1 VQDEPRHGFEDSR
14 RLPGPNRYFEVP
26 AVTLT
31 ALGMAASDT
40 VAVQA
45 WAARVRAMAAALGWA
60 DPLPVISRRSSGTIL
75 SFKAP
80 RDALLT
86 ATDVNEWAWER
97 AAAQAGESSFDLAQ
111 DLGEDAAE
119 EFIARAETERVP
131 QLAALRAAAAS
142 RRLPVFEDDAAIS
155 IGAGTGSRCWP
166 RTQLPEASS
175 VPWSELSDVP
185 TTIVTGSNGKTTTV
199 RLIAAMEAAHGLIPG
214 YCCTEGVFVGGS
226 PVALG
231 DYSGPDGARVVL
243 RNQRVQA
250 AVLETARG
258 GILRRGLAVQRADVA
273 VITNVRADHFG
284 EYGIDS
290 AEDLAETKLAVAH
303 TVGQGGTLVLNADDA
318 TLIAAAKRS
327 AHCSAIRLALFA
339 ADDAHPALK
348 ELRGR
353 GGSTCAVRDGVLVLH
368 HQARDEALGEI
379 AKLPLTLNGVA
390 SYNIANL
397 AAAALAGCALAL
409 PMECIAGTV
418 RRFGSDPK
426 DNPGRLECWRHRGA
440 VVLIDYAHNPD
451 ALAQLL
457 RTARALHPKRLL
469 LLLGQA
475 GNRGDDA
482 IDELSRTAAAFAP
495 DRVMIKEL
503 ALMLRGR
510 APGEVPALIKTALLA
525 GGVPADRIHEQPDEE
540 RAALELLGAAGPG
553 DVVVLPIHTRQVR
566 ENLWAVLQR

>member
-1 VQDEPRHGFEDSR
+1 MICERP
-14 RLPGPNRYFEVP
+14 
-26 AVTLT
+26 
-31 ALGMAASDT
+31 
-40 VAVQA
+40 
-45 WAARVRAMAAALGWA
+45 
-60 DPLPVISRRSSGTIL
+60 SGTIL
-75 SFKAP
+75 TFKAP

-111 DLGEDAAE
+111 DLGEDAVE
-119 EFIARAETERVP
+119 EFSCGPPKERVP
-131 QLAALRAAAAS
+131 GLAPLRAEAASAVCRYSRTMRTSRSAPEKAAAPG
-142 RRLPVFEDDAAIS
+142 RAAV
-155 IGAGTGSRCWP
+155 APGSVDPMVRAQ
-166 RTQLPEASS
+166 RF
-175 VPWSELSDVP
+175 P
-185 TTIVTGSNGKTTTV
+185 TTLVTGSNGKTTTV
-199 RLIAAMEAAHGLIPG
+199 RLIAAMEAAGGLTPG
-214 YCCTEGVFVGGS
+214 YCCTEGVFIGGS

-339 ADDAHPALK
+339 SDDAHPALK
-348 ELRGR
+348 ELRAR

-368 HQARDEALGEI
+368 HQEHDVPLGEI
-379 AKLPLTLNGVA
+379 TKLPLTLNGIA
-390 SYNIANL
+390 SYNSGISPPLRSRHVRSRCRWIASWIPCVGL
-397 AAAALAGCALAL
+397 AATPRTTLDASSTGV
-409 PMECIAGTV
+409 IAG
-418 RRFGSDPK
+418 
-426 DNPGRLECWRHRGA
+426 RLSWSITRTIPMQW
-440 VVLIDYAHNPD
+440 L
-451 ALAQLL
+451 QLL
-457 RTARALHPKRLL
+457 RTARALHPNRLL

-525 GGVPADRIHEQPDEE
+525 AGVPADRIHEQPDEE
-540 RAALELLGAAGPG
+540 RAACDLLEAAGPG